1 MAYGFNPNVPQP
13 TNNLWVGNNYSGYSA
28 NRSNMYPAAQYPQPA
43 PSLSQMPPATMNN
56 ILTAMGPESAKGFRV
71 GPNSHVILMDTER
84 PVFYMKRSDDT
95 GYDTV
100 RAFKFEEIP
109 IDSIIQAENV
119 VVTDN
124 SHSEPTLYATKED
137 LTDLK
142 QEFCE
147 FKKMMEDLVM
157 KNA

>member
-1 MAYGFNPNVPQP
+1 MAYGFNTNLPQP

-28 NRSNMYPAAQYPQPA
+28 NRSNMYPVTQYSQT
-43 PSLSQMPPATMNN
+43 PSVPQMPPATMNN
-56 ILTAMGPESAKGFRV
+56 ILTAMGPESAKGFKV

-84 PVFYMKRSDDT
+84 PVFYIKRSDDT

-109 IDSIIQAENV
+109 LDSILKAENV
-119 VVTDN
+119 VVDN

-142 QEFCE
+142 QEICD
-147 FKKMMEDLVM
+147 FKKMVEDLVM